1 LSDATRATARDRL
14 RGLHV
19 LADDAPHWKCDP
31 PEQARAACR
40 GGAAVVQLRT
50 KFVSDRDMLSWAA
63 EIRAATRE
71 AGVLFLVNN
80 RFDLALLADADGVHL
95 GQEDLPPSWLP
106 AQARERLLVGRSTH
120 TLAQARAACDEPIDY
135 VAFGPVFGTT
145 SKRSEYA
152 ARGVPMLR
160 EIARI
165 VAPRA
170 LIAIGGIEAA
180 RIPELLRTGIAG
192 VAVISA
198 VAAATDPEAATRELT
213 RLLEQTGARGAV
225 GP

>member
-1 LSDATRATARDRL
+1 
-14 RGLHV
+14 
-19 LADDAPHWKCDP
+19 
-31 PEQARAACR
+31 
-40 GGAAVVQLRT
+40 VVN
-50 KFVSDRDMLSWAA
+50 D
-63 EIRAATRE
+63 
-71 AGVLFLVNN
+71 
-80 RFDLALLADADGVHL
+80 RFDLALACEADAVHL
-95 GQEDLPPSWLP
+95 GQEDLPPDAVPP
-106 AQARERLLVGRSTH
+106 AARKRLAIGRSTH
-120 TLAQARAACDEPIDY
+120 DVAEATASCGEAVDY

-180 RIPELLRTGIAG
+180 MIPELIRTGIAG

-198 VAAATDPEAATRELT
+198 VAAAADPEAATRELT
-213 RLLEQTGARGAV
+213 RLLEQTGARGEV

>member
-1 LSDATRATARDRL
+1 MNRTGQAF

-19 LADDAPHWKCDP
+19 LVDDDP
-31 PEQARAACR
+31 RWSRDPVEQASSACS
-40 GGAAVVQLRT
+40 GGAHVVQLRV
-50 KFVSDRDMLSWAA
+50 KHAGDRDAVEWGRA
-63 EIRAATRE
+63 IRALTRR
-71 AGVLFLVNN
+71 AGARFVLND
-80 RFDLALLADADGVHL
+80 RFDLALACEADAVHL
-95 GQEDLPPSWLP
+95 GQEDLPPDAVP
-106 AQARERLLVGRSTH
+106 AAVRKRLAIGRSTH
-120 TLAQARAACDEPIDY
+120 DVAEATASCSEAVDY

-180 RIPELLRTGIAG
+180 MIPELIRTGIAG

-198 VAAATDPEAATRELT
+198 VAAAADPEAATRELT
-213 RLLEQTGARGAV
+213 RLLEQTGARGEV